1 MIIERDET
9 AIFNIKFAPSVSKT
23 DLDDKTTIIINV
35 DNLKM
40 YDICSGKWT
49 DVEMV
54 GQPIRRMDEFD
65 EWDHNV
71 PDGVKRG

>member
-1 MIIERDET
+1 MFLIIERDET

-40 YDICSGKWT
+40 YDICSGKWN

-54 GQPIRRMDEFD
+54 
-65 EWDHNV
+65 
-71 PDGVKRG
+71 